1 MICWLPL
8 HSNAETI
15 YTWTDQD
22 GSLMFSNSPP
32 PEGVM
37 DYQTTESEPT
47 STGNQRRTSYDQM
60 VESTVRE
67 TNAAEAKREEEEA
80 ARTAEKALQAEK
92 QRQASIQVERVRL
105 KQQIETIKNRA
116 VSPTYPNGMKQ
127 AQIEAITREIEKL
140 AKQSNLD
147 AAKSQ

>member
-1 MICWLPL
+1 
-8 HSNAETI
+8 
-15 YTWTDQD
+15 
-22 GSLMFSNSPP
+22 
-32 PEGVM
+32 M